1 MKKLQ
6 EVAPALDAA
15 RAAISIDSGMRLS

>member
-6 EVAPALDAA
+6 YW
-15 RAAISIDSGMRLS
+15 

>member
-6 EVAPALDAA
+6 
-15 RAAISIDSGMRLS
+15 RSNN

>member
-6 EVAPALDAA
+6 
-15 RAAISIDSGMRLS
+15 S

>member
-6 EVAPALDAA
+6 EV
-15 RAAISIDSGMRLS
+15 

>member
-6 EVAPALDAA
+6 QAQ
-15 RAAISIDSGMRLS
+15 I

>member
-6 EVAPALDAA
+6 YEEYHVV
-15 RAAISIDSGMRLS
+15 

>member
-6 EVAPALDAA
+6 
-15 RAAISIDSGMRLS
+15 RN

>member
-6 EVAPALDAA
+6 
-15 RAAISIDSGMRLS
+15 RQK

>member
-6 EVAPALDAA
+6 EALNNS
-15 RAAISIDSGMRLS
+15 RP

>member
-6 EVAPALDAA
+6 A
-15 RAAISIDSGMRLS
+15 

>member
-6 EVAPALDAA
+6 SC
-15 RAAISIDSGMRLS
+15 RKNTW

>member
-6 EVAPALDAA
+6 N
-15 RAAISIDSGMRLS
+15 

>member
-6 EVAPALDAA
+6 NAKHMHEHSTSV
-15 RAAISIDSGMRLS
+15 S